1 MEIKIF
7 DYGMNGEG
15 VAKNDG
21 KILLVEHTLIDEV
34 VDVEIVKDF
43 DNYAIAIPKQIK
55 IKSSKRTEPVCP
67 YFYECGGCNLQH
79 MNYSEQLKFKTK
91 LIKKTIKKIT
101 GYKVTKYYDTNQ
113 PIYTKERIKTG
124 SYTEK
129 QCTGY
134 KTVTT
139 AGTTS
144 TSTHYEVLD
153 ASVHVGTN
161 YQRVD
166 AYYDDCDK
174 QCTSHLVIK
183 YLVTTTHTT
192 AGTTS
197 KVCAGYKDVT
207 IPVYA
212 DIEVVSGYK
221 LVTKTEPI
229 YSYVKEDVKV
239 KLYSS
244 RTCTPKSGTN
254 SLKWSTSNNDA
265 SLLNDGYKLT
275 GNKRVK

>member
-1 MEIKIF
+1 
-7 DYGMNGEG
+7 
-15 VAKNDG
+15 
-21 KILLVEHTLIDEV
+21 
-34 VDVEIVKDF
+34 
-43 DNYAIAIPKQIK
+43 
-55 IKSSKRTEPVCP
+55 
-67 YFYECGGCNLQH
+67 
-79 MNYSEQLKFKTK
+79 
-91 LIKKTIKKIT
+91 
-101 GYKVTKYYDTNQ
+101 
-113 PIYTKERIKTG
+113 
-124 SYTEK
+124 
-129 QCTGY
+129 
-134 KTVTT
+134 
-139 AGTTS
+139 
-144 TSTHYEVLD
+144 
-153 ASVHVGTN
+153 
-161 YQRVD
+161 
-166 AYYDDCDK
+166 
-174 QCTSHLVIK
+174 
-183 YLVTTTHTT
+183 LVTTTHTT